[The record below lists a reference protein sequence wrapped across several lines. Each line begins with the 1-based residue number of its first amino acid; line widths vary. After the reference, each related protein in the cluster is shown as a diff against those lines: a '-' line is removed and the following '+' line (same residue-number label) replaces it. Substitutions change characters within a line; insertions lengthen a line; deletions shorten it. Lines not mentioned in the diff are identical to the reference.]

1 MSQKTATI
9 TSSPGRCWSSTEVAG
24 LKTRAEDAARRV
36 VPSSLLSA
44 GAALQMPGAGVRD
57 RAALCTTTD
66 AGQKAAEPRFLN
78 FLSFEGRGR
87 RAAPG
92 QKGKNSNAPDQIRHR
107 AGDHVSTYLRISS
120 RLSKRKKAQILP
132 LGGDGSLPPGRQRL
146 AGHVSQAAGRSR
158 RKNC

>member
-1 MSQKTATI
+1 M
-9 TSSPGRCWSSTEVAG
+9 
-24 LKTRAEDAARRV
+24 
-36 VPSSLLSA
+36 
-44 GAALQMPGAGVRD
+44 RD

-120 RLSKRKKAQILP
+120 RLSKRKKAERLP
-132 LGGDGSLPPGRQRL
+132 LGAMEAFLLGDKDWLVMFHRLPADQGVRTANKTERDPRGKLRRL
-146 AGHVSQAAGRSR
+146 DTSKLPTYGTAG
-158 RKNC
+158 N